1 MLRTLTR
8 VEECGTP
15 SLVQWYSFNVAD
27 RTIEVELYDRSS
39 TRAPAEAVTRL
50 QGLVRPWEEYSENM
64 QELLLT
70 LWAQHYVE
78 RRGSE
83 SSPPSPTP
91 TT

>member
-15 SLVQWYSFNVAD
+15 ALVQWFSFNVAD
-27 RTIEVELYDRSS
+27 RTIMVELYDRSS
-39 TRAPAEAVTRL
+39 TRVPAEAVTRL
-50 QGLVRPWEEYSENM
+50 QGLSRPWEEYSENM

-70 LWAQHYVE
+70 LWAQHHVG

-83 SSPPSPTP
+83 SSPPSPAP
-91 TT
+91 TS